1 MRRLSNELSLH
12 RVFFPVNPIAPKVVE
27 RFKSR
32 SKVFFLGFMESADL
46 RGRLVG
52 WINSMANAKCPR
64 ARNFSLALADLAEL
78 EFTQDYLLPLFF
90 EAQ

>member
-1 MRRLSNELSLH
+1 MRRLSNETEPSSCI
-12 RVFFPVNPIAPKVVE
+12 FPVNPIAPKVVE

-64 ARNFSLALADLAEL
+64 ARNFSLALGDLAEL
-78 EFTQDYLLPLFF
+78 GTPQDYFLPVRF

>member
-1 MRRLSNELSLH
+1 MKLSLH
-12 RVFFPVNPIAPKVVE
+12 RVFFSVNTIAPKVVE
-27 RFKSR
+27 SFKSR

-52 WINSMANAKCPR
+52 WINLWPNANCPRR
-64 ARNFSLALADLAEL
+64 ARNFSLALGDLAEL